1 MSGLPTRMSLH
12 LRYGL
17 LAVMMPNVGDREH
30 SKDSNREKNYLLW
43 LLATNGFYASLD
55 WIYV

>member
-1 MSGLPTRMSLH
+1 
-12 LRYGL
+12 
-17 LAVMMPNVGDREH
+17 MPNVGDREH